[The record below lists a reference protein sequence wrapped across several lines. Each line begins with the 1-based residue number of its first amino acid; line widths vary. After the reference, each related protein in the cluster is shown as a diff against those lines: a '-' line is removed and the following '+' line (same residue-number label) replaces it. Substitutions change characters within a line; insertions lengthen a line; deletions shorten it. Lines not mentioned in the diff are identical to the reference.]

1 MKFFMGAHEGPD
13 VSGSAPF
20 INTAEVTP
28 AAPSS
33 ETGGEMSAGQD
44 EKIAVRGVWMNGDKK
59 AFVEAP
65 TMLVLSGSD
74 PRTERVFGS
83 EEEVQAFLTQ
93 EGYTFSHIRGAGVS
107 GFSKEATRSQEE
119 GTQVFVSEETLSRAE
134 VATIEKEAEEID
146 REMAEL
152 RSTIETDLLELNE
165 VLIAATNIT
174 VKEDTASQEIIK
186 ALDTIQSEATELR
199 EFVQMIAVLDNDDED
214 PVFDQAF
221 IQNKRQN
228 HQALRGYG
236 EKIAALKERALR
248 TVESLEL
255 LAAPGNVVHERAPR
269 EERVHGKKKKRN
281 EGVVD
286 PMATGMKISVT
297 DGDVP
302 LLPLD
307 TVPEQPLVPLTPEAP
322 KKDEGANFSWKKEAA
337 VLLERP
343 EGSEVRRVVRTIFQK
358 EWQFFNENIHRTGA
372 TVSHARKLAVW
383 KATVVP
389 RIEKQVI
396 DYLVTLKDIDRER
409 GEKIVLALR
418 EELRE
423 EDETK
428 HSK

>member
-1 MKFFMGAHEGPD
+1 MGAHEGPD

-20 INTAEVTP
+20 IHTAEVTH

-33 ETGGEMSAGQD
+33 ETNGEMSAGQD
-44 EKIAVRGVWMNGDKK
+44 EKVAVRGVWMNGDKK
-59 AFVEAP
+59 AFVETP
-65 TMLVLSGSD
+65 TMLVLSGSS
-74 PRTERVFGS
+74 PRTERLFGS

-199 EFVQMIAVLDNDDED
+199 EFVQMIAVLDDDAD
-214 PVFDQAF
+214 PIFDQAF

-228 HQALRGYG
+228 HQALRGYC

-286 PMATGMKISVT
+286 PMATGMKIFVT

-302 LLPLD
+302 LPLLD
-307 TVPEQPLVPLTPEAP
+307 TVPEQPPVPLTPEAP
-322 KKDEGANFSWKKEAA
+322 KDEGANFSWKKEVA

-343 EGSEVRRVVRTIFQK
+343 EGSGVRRVVRMIFQK
-358 EWQFFNENIHRTGA
+358 EWQFFNQNIHRTGA
-372 TVSHARKLAVW
+372 TVSHARKLVVW

-409 GEKIVLALR
+409 GGRIVLALR